1 MVTREGG
8 PGSVAAGIIESVFQR
23 NRIVKIGLDF
33 PERYYPRSFLGLL
46 LLAFALVALPLIV
59 AFYNAAVYVEQLA
72 GQSQTAVSQAA
83 QASRGS
89 RLLVEQTTAL
99 ERVVRQYLIL
109 DDQEL
114 LNDYNRLRAN
124 FKANTSELS
133 LQPLDEVQLRELNN
147 TIDMEQEL
155 YDKLTQKP
163 AAGHDKTGLIGGYM
177 VLSDLSRNV
186 LDTSNALIDREVES
200 MRRTGERAQRI
211 LWLQLAATIP
221 LGALLAVG
229 VTLLIARP
237 IRQLDQ
243 AIRRLGA
250 GDFEGEIQ
258 VGGPADLKYL
268 GNRLDW
274 MRQRLIEVEQQK
286 RLFLRHVSHE
296 LKTPL
301 TALREGSEL
310 LVEGT
315 AGPLSPAQREIV
327 EILRQ
332 KSSQLQRLIEDLLNY
347 HRVQESVGRLD
358 LQAVRFDRVV
368 EQVLE
373 DHRLAVQARGIRPDL
388 RLDPVDIQADEE
400 KLRAVV
406 ANLVSNAIKYSPDE
420 GMISLA
426 LRQQGGEVVFDV
438 GDAGPGIPPEDRY
451 RVFDWFYQGEDV
463 HRGRLRGSGLGL
475 AIARE
480 FVLAHGG
487 RIEVLEDAGPGA
499 HFRVT
504 LASGTQSVEP

>member
-1 MVTREGG
+1 M
-8 PGSVAAGIIESVFQR
+8 
-23 NRIVKIGLDF
+23 KIGLDF
-33 PERYYPRSFLGLL
+33 PLRYYPRSFLSLL
-46 LLAFALVALPLIV
+46 LLAFALVAAPLVV
-59 AFYNAAVYVEQLA
+59 AFYNAAVYVEELA

-109 DDQEL
+109 DDEEL
-114 LNDYNRLRAN
+114 LKDYARLRVN

-133 LQPLDEVQLRELNN
+133 LQPLDEPQLHELNN
-147 TIDMEQEL
+147 TIDKEQGL
-155 YDKLTQKP
+155 YEQLLGKPKTAVDKQALVE
-163 AAGHDKTGLIGGYM
+163 GYL
-177 VLSDLSRNV
+177 VLSELARDV
-186 LDTSNALIDREVES
+186 LNTSNALIDREVES
-200 MRRTGERAQRI
+200 MQRTGERAQRI

-221 LGALLAVG
+221 LGVLLAAG

-250 GDFEGEIQ
+250 GEFEGDIR

-268 GNRLDW
+268 GSRLDW
-274 MRQRLIEVEQQK
+274 LRQRLIELEQQK

-310 LVEGT
+310 LAEGT
-315 AGPLSPAQREIV
+315 AGPLSLGQREIV
-327 EILRQ
+327 EILQQ
-332 KSSQLQRLIEDLLNY
+332 KSVQLQQLIEGLLNY
-347 HRVQESVGRLD
+347 HRAQESVGRLE
-358 LQAVRFDRVV
+358 LTAVRFDKLV
-368 EQVLE
+368 EQVLD
-373 DHRLAVQARGIRPDL
+373 DHRLAIQARGIHADL
-388 RLDPVDIQADEE
+388 RLDPVILRADEE
-400 KLRAVV
+400 KLRAVA
-406 ANLVSNAIKYSPDE
+406 ANLVSNAVKYSPDE

-426 LRQQGGEVVFDV
+426 LRQVGDEVTFDV
-438 GDAGPGIPPEDRY
+438 RDAGPGIPPEDHDRI
-451 RVFDWFYQGEDV
+451 FDWFYQGEDV
-463 HRGRLRGSGLGL
+463 HRGRLQGSGLGL

-480 FVLAHGG
+480 FVVAHGG
-487 RIEVLEDAGPGA
+487 RIEVVRGAAAGA

-504 LASGTQSVEP
+504 LASGPPRPES

>member
-1 MVTREGG
+1 
-8 PGSVAAGIIESVFQR
+8 
-23 NRIVKIGLDF
+23 VKIGLDF
-33 PERYYPRSFLGLL
+33 PQRYYPRSFLGLL
-46 LLAFALVALPLIV
+46 LLAFLLVAAPLVI

-109 DDQEL
+109 DDEEL
-114 LNDYNRLRAN
+114 LNDYARLRSN

-133 LQPLDEVQLRELNN
+133 LQPLDEVQLAELNN
-147 TIDMEQEL
+147 TIDMEQSL
-155 YDKLTQKP
+155 YEQLLQKP
-163 AAGHDKTGLIGGYM
+163 STRQDKTALVSGYM
-177 VLSDLSRNV
+177 VLSDSARNV
-186 LDTSNALIDREVES
+186 LNTSNALIDREVES
-200 MRRTGERAQRI
+200 MRATGARAQRI

-221 LGALLAVG
+221 LGVLLAIG
-229 VTLLIARP
+229 VTIFIARP

-250 GDFEGEIQ
+250 GEFEGDIE
-258 VGGPADLKYL
+258 VVGPADLKYL
-268 GNRLDW
+268 GSRLDW
-274 MRQRLIEVEQQK
+274 LRQRLIELEQQK

-310 LVEGT
+310 LAEGT
-315 AGPLSPAQREIV
+315 VGPLAPGQREIV

-332 KSSQLQRLIEDLLNY
+332 KSVQLQRLIEDLLNY
-347 HRVQESVGRLD
+347 HRVQESMGRLD
-358 LQAVRFDRVV
+358 LKPVRFDHVV

-373 DHRLAVQARGIRPDL
+373 DHRLAAQARRIRADL
-388 RLDPVDIQADEE
+388 HLDPVALHADEE
-400 KLRAVV
+400 KLRAVT

-426 LRQQGGEVVFDV
+426 LRQQGDEVVLDI
-438 GDAGPGIPPEDRY
+438 GDAGPGVPAEDRE
-451 RVFDWFYQGEDV
+451 RVFDWFYRGVDAP
-463 HRGRLRGSGLGL
+463 RGRLQGSGLGL

-487 RIEVLEDAGPGA
+487 RIEILEERGPGA

-504 LASGTQSVEP
+504 LPSGEAPAEP

>member
-1 MVTREGG
+1 
-8 PGSVAAGIIESVFQR
+8 
-23 NRIVKIGLDF
+23 VKIGLDF
-33 PERYYPRSFLGLL
+33 AQSYYPRSFLGLL
-46 LLAFALVALPLIV
+46 LLAFFLVAAPLIV

-109 DDQEL
+109 DDEEL
-114 LNDYNRLRAN
+114 INDYSRLRAN

-133 LQPLDEVQLRELNN
+133 LQPLDEAQLSELNN
-147 TIDMEQEL
+147 TIDMEQTL
-155 YDKLTQKP
+155 YEQLIRKP
-163 AAGHDKTGLIGGYM
+163 ATPQEKTALVGGYM
-177 VLSDLSRNV
+177 VLSDLARNV
-186 LDTSNALIDREVES
+186 LNTSNALIDREVES
-200 MRRTGERAQRI
+200 MRKTGERAQRI

-221 LGALLAVG
+221 LGVLLAIG
-229 VTLLIARP
+229 VTIFIARP
-237 IRQLDQ
+237 IRQLDL

-250 GDFEGEIQ
+250 GEFEGTIR
-258 VGGPADLKYL
+258 VVGPADLEYL
-268 GNRLDW
+268 GGRLDW
-274 MRQRLIEVEQQK
+274 LRQRLIELEQQK
-286 RLFLRHVSHE
+286 RLFLRHISHE

-310 LVEGT
+310 LIEGT
-315 AGPLSPAQREIV
+315 AGALSPGQREIV

-358 LQAVRFDRVV
+358 LKEVRFDRVV
-368 EQVLE
+368 EQALE
-373 DHRLAVQARGIRPDL
+373 DHRLVAQARRIRANL
-388 RLDPVDIQADEE
+388 RLDPFTLHADED

-426 LRQQGGEVVFDV
+426 LRQQGDEAVLDI
-438 GDAGPGIPPEDRY
+438 GDAGPGVPIEDREKI
-451 RVFDWFYQGEDV
+451 FDWFYQGEGAP
-463 HRGRLRGSGLGL
+463 RGRLRGSGLGL

-487 RIEVLEDAGPGA
+487 RIEILQESGPGA

-504 LASGTQSVEP
+504 LPAGTPLPAP

>member
-1 MVTREGG
+1 
-8 PGSVAAGIIESVFQR
+8 
-23 NRIVKIGLDF
+23 VKIGLEF
-33 PERYYPRSFLGLL
+33 PQSYYPRSFLGLL
-46 LLAFALVALPLIV
+46 LLAFALVAAPLIV

-72 GQSQTAVSQAA
+72 GHSQTAVAQAA

-109 DDQEL
+109 DDAEL
-114 LNDYNRLRAN
+114 LNDYTRLRAN

-133 LQPLDEVQLRELNN
+133 LQPLDELQLRELNS
-147 TIDMEQEL
+147 TIDMEQTLYEL
-155 YDKLTQKP
+155 LIRKQGTR
-163 AAGHDKTGLIGGYM
+163 HEKTELVGGYM
-177 VLSDLSRNV
+177 VLSDLARNV

-200 MRRTGERAQRI
+200 MRKTGERAQRI

-221 LGALLAVG
+221 LGVLLAVG
-229 VTLLIARP
+229 VTLFIARP

-250 GDFEGEIQ
+250 GEFEGDIK
-258 VGGPADLKYL
+258 VVGPADLKYL
-268 GNRLDW
+268 GGRLDW
-274 MRQRLIEVEQQK
+274 LRQRLIELEQQK

-315 AGPLSPAQREIV
+315 AGQLSPGQAEIV

-332 KSSQLQRLIEDLLNY
+332 KSLHLQRLIEDLLNY

-358 LQAVRFDRVV
+358 LTVVRFDRAV

-373 DHRLAVQARGIRPDL
+373 DHRLALQARRIRADL
-388 RLDPVDIQADEE
+388 RLDPVSLQADED
-400 KLRAVV
+400 KLRAVA

-426 LRQQGGEVVFDV
+426 LRQQGDEVVLDIK
-438 GDAGPGIPPEDRY
+438 DAGPGIPAEDRD
-451 RVFDWFYQGEDV
+451 RIFDWFYQGEGAP
-463 HRGRLRGSGLGL
+463 RGRLRGSGLGL

-487 RIEVLEDAGPGA
+487 RIEVLQEASPGA

-504 LASGTQSVEP
+504 LPSGTQAPQP

>member
-1 MVTREGG
+1 M
-8 PGSVAAGIIESVFQR
+8 
-23 NRIVKIGLDF
+23 KIGLEF
-33 PERYYPRSFLGLL
+33 PQRYYPRSFLSLL
-46 LLAFALVALPLIV
+46 LLAFALVAAPLIV

-109 DDQEL
+109 DDEEL
-114 LNDYNRLRAN
+114 LKDYVRLRAN

-133 LQPLDEVQLRELNN
+133 LQPLDEPQLNELNN
-147 TIDMEQEL
+147 TIDKEQGL
-155 YDKLTQKP
+155 YERLLGRPKVEADKKALVE
-163 AAGHDKTGLIGGYM
+163 GYV
-177 VLSDLSRNV
+177 VLSELARDV
-186 LDTSNALIDREVES
+186 LNTSNALIDREVES

-221 LGALLAVG
+221 LGILLAVG

-250 GDFEGEIQ
+250 GEFEGDIR

-268 GNRLDW
+268 GSRLDW
-274 MRQRLIEVEQQK
+274 LRQRLIELEQQK

-310 LVEGT
+310 LAEGT
-315 AGPLSPAQREIV
+315 AGPLSLGQREIV
-327 EILRQ
+327 EILQQ
-332 KSSQLQRLIEDLLNY
+332 KSVQLQQLIEGLLNY
-347 HRVQESVGRLD
+347 HRAQESVGRLE
-358 LQAVRFDRVV
+358 LTAVRFDKLV
-368 EQVLE
+368 EQVLD
-373 DHRLAVQARGIRPDL
+373 DHRLAIQARGIHADL
-388 RLDPVDIQADEE
+388 RLDPVILRADEE
-400 KLRAVV
+400 KLRAVA
-406 ANLVSNAIKYSPDE
+406 ANLVSNAVKYSPDE

-426 LRQQGGEVVFDV
+426 LRQVGDEVMFDV
-438 GDAGPGIPPEDRY
+438 RDAGPGIPPEDHDRI
-451 RVFDWFYQGEDV
+451 FDWFYQGEDV
-463 HRGRLRGSGLGL
+463 HRGRLQGSGLGL

-480 FVLAHGG
+480 FVVAHGG
-487 RIEVLEDAGPGA
+487 RIEVVRDLAAGA

-504 LASGTQSVEP
+504 LAAGTSSPES

>member
-1 MVTREGG
+1 M
-8 PGSVAAGIIESVFQR
+8 
-23 NRIVKIGLDF
+23 KIDLDF
-33 PERYYPRSFLGLL
+33 PKRYYPRSFLGLL
-46 LLAFALVALPLIV
+46 LLAFLLVAAPLIV

-89 RLLVEQTTAL
+89 RLLVEQATAL

-109 DDQEL
+109 DDEDL
-114 LNDYNRLRAN
+114 LKDYARLRAN

-133 LQPLDEVQLRELNN
+133 LQPLDEVQLAELNT
-147 TIDMEQEL
+147 TIDAEQGL
-155 YDKLTQKP
+155 YEQLMRKP
-163 AAGHDKTGLIGGYM
+163 ATREEKTALVSGYM
-177 VLSDLSRNV
+177 VLSDAARNV
-186 LDTSNALIDREVES
+186 LNTSNALIDREVDS

-221 LGALLAVG
+221 LGVLLAIG
-229 VTLLIARP
+229 VTFLIARP
-237 IRQLDQ
+237 IRQLDH

-250 GDFEGEIQ
+250 GEFEGGIR
-258 VGGPADLKYL
+258 VAGPADLKYL
-268 GNRLDW
+268 GDRLEW
-274 MRQRLIEVEQQK
+274 LRQRLIELEQQK

-315 AGPLSPAQREIV
+315 AGPLSPGQREIV
-327 EILRQ
+327 EILQQ
-332 KSSQLQRLIEDLLNY
+332 KSLHLQRLIEDLLNY
-347 HRVQESVGRLD
+347 HRVQESVGRLE
-358 LQAVRFDRVV
+358 LKPVRLDQVV

-373 DHRLAVQARGIRPDL
+373 DHRLAAQARGIRADL
-388 RLDPVDIQADEE
+388 HLDPVTLAADEE
-400 KLRAVV
+400 KLRAVA
-406 ANLVSNAIKYSPDE
+406 ANLVSNAVKYSPDR

-426 LRQQGGEVVFDV
+426 LRREGGEVVFDI
-438 GDAGPGIPPEDRY
+438 GDAGPGIPAEDRD
-451 RVFDWFYQGEDV
+451 RIFDWFYKGGDA

-487 RIEVLEDAGPGA
+487 RIEVLQESGPGA

-504 LASGTQSVEP
+504 LPSGALGSQP

>member
-1 MVTREGG
+1 MR
-8 PGSVAAGIIESVFQR
+8 
-23 NRIVKIGLDF
+23 IGLDF
-33 PERYYPRSFLGLL
+33 PQRYYPRSFLGLL
-46 LLAFALVALPLIV
+46 LLAFLLVATPLII

-109 DDQEL
+109 DDADL
-114 LNDYNRLRAN
+114 LNDYSRVRAN

-133 LQPLDEVQLRELNN
+133 LQPLDEVQLAELNN
-147 TIDMEQEL
+147 TIDMEQAL
-155 YDKLTQKP
+155 YENLLRKP
-163 AAGHDKTGLIGGYM
+163 TTRDEKTTLVGGYM
-177 VLSDLSRNV
+177 ILSDSARNV
-186 LDTSNALIDREVES
+186 LNTSNALIDREVES
-200 MRRTGERAQRI
+200 MRKTGERAQRT

-221 LGALLAVG
+221 LGVLLAIA
-229 VTLLIARP
+229 VTFFIARP

-250 GDFEGEIQ
+250 GEFEDDIR
-258 VGGPADLKYL
+258 VSGPADLKYL
-268 GNRLDW
+268 GDRLDW
-274 MRQRLIEVEQQK
+274 LRQRLVELEQQK

-315 AGPLSPAQREIV
+315 VGPLSPGQREVV

-332 KSSQLQRLIEDLLNY
+332 KSLHLQRLIEDLLDY
-347 HRVQESVGRLD
+347 HRVQESVGRL
-358 LQAVRFDRVV
+358 QVKAVRFDQVV
-368 EQVLE
+368 EQALE
-373 DHRLAVQARGIRPDL
+373 DHRLAVQARGIQAAL
-388 RLDPVDIQADEE
+388 HLEPVTLSADEE
-400 KLRAVV
+400 KLRAVA
-406 ANLVSNAIKYSPDE
+406 ANLVSNAVKYSPDK

-426 LRQQGGEVVFDV
+426 LRQQGDEIVFDI
-438 GDAGPGIPPEDRY
+438 GDAGPGIPDRD
-451 RVFDWFYQGEDV
+451 RERIFDWFYQGGDT
-463 HRGRLRGSGLGL
+463 HQGRLRGSGLGL
-475 AIARE
+475 AIVRE
-480 FVLAHGG
+480 FVLAHRG
-487 RIEVLEDAGPGA
+487 RIEVLQHGPGA

-504 LASGTQSVEP
+504 LPSGAQALPS

>member
-1 MVTREGG
+1 M
-8 PGSVAAGIIESVFQR
+8 
-23 NRIVKIGLDF
+23 KIGLDF
-33 PERYYPRSFLGLL
+33 PLRYYPRSFLSLL
-46 LLAFALVALPLIV
+46 LLAFALVAAPLVV

-109 DDQEL
+109 DDEEL
-114 LNDYNRLRAN
+114 LKDYARLRAN

-133 LQPLDEVQLRELNN
+133 LQPLDEPQLHELNN
-147 TIDMEQEL
+147 TIDKEQGL
-155 YDKLTQKP
+155 YEQLLGKPKTAVDKKALVE
-163 AAGHDKTGLIGGYM
+163 GYL
-177 VLSDLSRNV
+177 VLSGLARDV
-186 LDTSNALIDREVES
+186 LNTSNALIDREVES

-221 LGALLAVG
+221 LGVLLAAG

-250 GDFEGEIQ
+250 GEFEGDIR

-268 GNRLDW
+268 GSRLDW
-274 MRQRLIEVEQQK
+274 LRQRLIELEQQK

-315 AGPLSPAQREIV
+315 AGPLSPGQREIV

-332 KSSQLQRLIEDLLNY
+332 KSVQLQQLIEGLLNY
-347 HRVQESVGRLD
+347 HRAQESVGRLE
-358 LQAVRFDRVV
+358 LTAVRFDRVV
-368 EQVLE
+368 EQVLV
-373 DHRLAVQARGIRPDL
+373 VQARGIRADL
-388 RLDPVDIQADEE
+388 QLDPVILQADEE
-400 KLRAVV
+400 KLRAVA

-426 LRQQGGEVVFDV
+426 LRREGAEVVFDV
-438 GDAGPGIPPEDRY
+438 RDAGPGIPPEDRD
-451 RVFDWFYQGEDV
+451 RIFNWFYQGEDV
-463 HRGRLRGSGLGL
+463 HHGRVRGSGLGL

-480 FVLAHGG
+480 FVVAHDG
-487 RIEVLEDAGPGA
+487 RIEVVSDREGGA

-504 LASGTQSVEP
+504 LAAGSPRPEP

>member
-1 MVTREGG
+1 M
-8 PGSVAAGIIESVFQR
+8 
-23 NRIVKIGLDF
+23 KIGLDF
-33 PERYYPRSFLGLL
+33 PQRYYPRSFLGLL
-46 LLAFALVALPLIV
+46 LLAFLLVAAPLVI

-99 ERVVRQYLIL
+99 ERLVRQYLIL
-109 DDQEL
+109 DDEEL
-114 LNDYNRLRAN
+114 LSDYSRLRAN

-133 LQPLDEVQLRELNN
+133 LQPLDEVQLAGLNN
-147 TIDMEQEL
+147 TIDMEQTL
-155 YDKLTQKP
+155 YEQLIRKP
-163 AAGHDKTGLIGGYM
+163 TTREEKTALVGGYM
-177 VLSDLSRNV
+177 VLSDLARNV
-186 LDTSNALIDREVES
+186 LNTSNALIDREVDS

-221 LGALLAVG
+221 LGVLLAIG
-229 VTLLIARP
+229 VTIFIARP

-250 GDFEGEIQ
+250 GEFEGDIR
-258 VGGPADLKYL
+258 VVGPADLKYL
-268 GNRLDW
+268 GDRLDW
-274 MRQRLIEVEQQK
+274 LRQRLIELEQQK

-310 LVEGT
+310 LLEGT
-315 AGPLSPAQREIV
+315 AGPLLPSQREIV
-327 EILRQ
+327 EILKQ
-332 KSSQLQRLIEDLLNY
+332 KSLQLQRLIEDLLNY
-347 HRVQESVGRLD
+347 HRVQESVARLD
-358 LQAVRFDRVV
+358 LEEVRFDHVV
-368 EQVLE
+368 EQVIE
-373 DHRLAVQARGIRPDL
+373 DHRLAVQARRIRADL
-388 RLDPVDIQADEE
+388 NLDPVTLQADQD

-426 LRQQGGEVVFDV
+426 LRQQGDEVVLDI
-438 GDAGPGIPPEDRY
+438 GDAGPGVPVEDRE
-451 RVFDWFYQGEDV
+451 RIFDWFYQGGGAP
-463 HRGRLRGSGLGL
+463 RGRLRGSGLGL

-487 RIEVLEDAGPGA
+487 RIEILQESGPGA

-504 LASGTQSVEP
+504 VPSGTHSPAP